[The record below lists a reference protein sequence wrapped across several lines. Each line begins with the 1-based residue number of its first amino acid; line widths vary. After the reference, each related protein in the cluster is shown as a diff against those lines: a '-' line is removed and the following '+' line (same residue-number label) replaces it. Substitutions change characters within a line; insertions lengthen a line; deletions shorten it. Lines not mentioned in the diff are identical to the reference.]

1 MLGYYSNW
9 SISCQSKP
17 HNSLSKLLFS
27 PDWTIVMLSWRV
39 FPHVLS
45 SLCNW
50 SRMQQPEWSLMSR
63 KKLTYPSLHQV
74 TLATN
79 SRSHQIQ
86 GTDVCLQDHN
96 WHCTNIPKLASSNLC
111 ALQKL
116 AFCKWTTSCGA
127 IPKRYQITLTDLFL
141 DCAQLV
147 EWPPNLNSNSWVFSH
162 FQKTFKDASFS
173 PAPDQLILTLTYSIY
188 KNKKNPSY
196 VYCARLSET
205 CHVTCILLLSR
216 WSDCF
221 YCSPHLYV
229 ALDKSIC

>member
-1 MLGYYSNW
+1 MLQRPGPADLPYTTLGRLGP
-9 SISCQSKP
+9 SCQSKL

-63 KKLTYPSLHQV
+63 KKLTLPLSSSG

-127 IPKRYQITLTDLFL
+127 IPKRYQIILTDLYL

-147 EWPPNLNSNSWVFSH
+147 EWPPNLNSNSWVLAIFKKH
-162 FQKTFKDASFS
+162 LKTHLFR
-173 PAPDQLILTLTYSIY
+173 QHLT
-188 KNKKNPSY
+188 N
-196 VYCARLSET
+196 
-205 CHVTCILLLSR
+205 
-216 WSDCF
+216 
-221 YCSPHLYV
+221 
-229 ALDKSIC
+229 

>member
-1 MLGYYSNW
+1 MISIWKKKSWFSIYPESCSSTILLQRPGPADLPYTTLGRLGP
-9 SISCQSKP
+9 SCQSKP

-27 PDWTIVMLSWRV
+27 LDWTIVMLSWRA

-45 SLCNW
+45 SLSNW
-50 SRMQQPEWSLMSR
+50 SRMQQPEWSLMSQKSSR
-63 KKLTYPSLHQV
+63 YPSLHQV

-116 AFCKWTTSCGA
+116 AFCKWTTPCGA

-147 EWPPNLNSNSWVFSH
+147 EWPPDLNSNSWVFSH
-162 FQKTFKDASFS
+162 FQKTSKDTCFS
-173 PAPDQLILTLTYSIY
+173 PAPD
-188 KNKKNPSY
+188 
-196 VYCARLSET
+196 
-205 CHVTCILLLSR
+205 
-216 WSDCF
+216 
-221 YCSPHLYV
+221 
-229 ALDKSIC
+229 

>member
-1 MLGYYSNW
+1 MKWVTWEHCHVNSFDREDLKAWSLDSLEKNTVCKHVTVLYVNYTTLGRLGP
-9 SISCQSKP
+9 SCQSKP

-27 PDWTIVMLSWRV
+27 PDWTIVMLSWRA

-50 SRMQQPEWSLMSR
+50 SRMQQPEWSLMSW
-63 KKLTYPSLHQV
+63 KKLTLPLSSSGY
-74 TLATN
+74 TGYN

-96 WHCTNIPKLASSNLC
+96 WHCTNVPKLASSNLC

-116 AFCKWTTSCGA
+116 AFCKWTTPCGA

-147 EWPPNLNSNSWVFSH
+147 ESPDLNSNSWVFSH
-162 FQKTFKDASFS
+162 FQKTSKDTSFS
-173 PAPDQLILTLTYSIY
+173 PAPNQLILTLTYSI
-188 KNKKNPSY
+188 
-196 VYCARLSET
+196 
-205 CHVTCILLLSR
+205 
-216 WSDCF
+216 
-221 YCSPHLYV
+221 
-229 ALDKSIC
+229 

>member
-1 MLGYYSNW
+1 MQPVWVTFLAGWWTITFSSILRRQNCLCSPLTHHFTTTSLYSWFVNHNSFQDCQEPWSCDRWSVKLHRPYCYKRPGPADLPYTTLGRLGP
-9 SISCQSKP
+9 SCQSKL

-50 SRMQQPEWSLMSR
+50 SRMQQPEWSLIEPKKGSR
-63 KKLTYPSLHQV
+63 YPSLHQV

-111 ALQKL
+111 APPEACVLQVNDVL
-116 AFCKWTTSCGA
+116 WCH
-127 IPKRYQITLTDLFL
+127 PKRYQITLTDLYQ

-147 EWPPNLNSNSWVFSH
+147 
-162 FQKTFKDASFS
+162 
-173 PAPDQLILTLTYSIY
+173 
-188 KNKKNPSY
+188 
-196 VYCARLSET
+196 
-205 CHVTCILLLSR
+205 
-216 WSDCF
+216 
-221 YCSPHLYV
+221 
-229 ALDKSIC
+229 